1 LNIHKYPFYLIA
13 DKMSTHKEYALIA
26 ILATAAIVGVGPAFG
41 FCPPTCESS
50 SEYTNAMM
58 TGNASSLSAVQQ
70 PENIIPLTLTTDKTT
85 YDHASVIMVSGHV
98 INPYPGQDVAMKL
111 SSPEGNV
118 VFVSQLSL
126 DSNGNFNTTINTSSS
141 LMTENGQ
148 YTLYAQQ
155 GNEQARTNQ
164 VQFQLTGQIPTTPSI
179 PEFGPT
185 AALVLAI
192 AIISIIAVSAKTG
205 LRLMPKY

>member
-1 LNIHKYPFYLIA
+1 
-13 DKMSTHKEYALIA
+13 MSTHKEYALIA
-26 ILATAAIVGVGPAFG
+26 ILATAAIVGISPAFG

-70 PENIIPLTLTTDKTT
+70 PGNIIPLTLATDKAT

-111 SSPEGNV
+111 TSPEGNI
-118 VFVSQLSL
+118 VFASQLAL
-126 DSNGNFNTTINTSSS
+126 DSSGDFNTTINTSSS
-141 LMTENGQ
+141 LMTENGL

-164 VQFQLTGQIPTTPSI
+164 VQFQLTGQIPTTTPTTSV
-179 PEFGPT
+179 PEFGPI